1 MANEEGVERM
11 RKRLGLDGEVL
22 TEQDI
27 IKHKRLLR
35 ECGLPD
41 TIGDSVSQEKLEER
55 YPHLKMTEAEKEV
68 RRIVNE
74 SEIKRRQSW

>member
-11 RKRLGLDGEVL
+11 RKRLGLDGKVL

-41 TIGDSVSQEKLEER
+41 TLGKTISREKLEKI
-55 YPHLKMTEAEKEV
+55 YPHLKKTEAEKEV

-74 SEIKRRQSW
+74 LNKRS